1 MGNFVKGKQFNP
13 FDLSGN
19 FAWKLFLKERKY
31 KFYLKTNQGQ
41 APVLLISLPWHLWKN
56 LNFKK
61 YVHLQIKYTSW
72 YFL

>member
-31 KFYLKTNQGQ
+31 KFYL
-41 APVLLISLPWHLWKN
+41 
-56 LNFKK
+56 
-61 YVHLQIKYTSW
+61 
-72 YFL
+72 